1 MENTATVIFKI
12 HRRDIIVDLEIPL
25 DLTANDLILAL
36 NAAYDLQIDTTDINH
51 CYLKAEHPIALLRGS
66 KTLAEYGIRNGT
78 IISHT
83 E

>member
-51 CYLKAEHPIALLRGS
+51 CYLKQSTRLLC
-66 KTLAEYGIRNGT
+66 
-78 IISHT
+78 
-83 E
+83 